1 MLRDGRMN
9 ERLQKKAL
17 QPGGLHPRRFPHFVG
32 FEILSM
38 IVEGDTLAQSVA
50 HSCMIEVVP
59 SWLERLLRKPDEAP
73 PPLRGAPAAPRMKNY
88 AALSGYAYEYVFEGH
103 REWAG
108 AREYV
113 FRISGDRKTWSYL
126 PVRLQHKALNE
137 WEAANGRPL
146 RDNEKYAAAKLA
158 LFSAFD
164 ERANPEAMRQPV
176 EVDGAALTH
185 LLQQVGI
192 E

>member
-1 MLRDGRMN
+1 
-9 ERLQKKAL
+9 
-17 QPGGLHPRRFPHFVG
+17 
-32 FEILSM
+32 
-38 IVEGDTLAQSVA
+38 
-50 HSCMIEVVP
+50 MIEVVP

-73 PPLRGAPAAPRMKNY
+73 PALRGGPPAPRMKNY

-103 REWAG
+103 REWGG

-126 PVRLQHKALNE
+126 PVRLQQEALGE
-137 WEAANGRPL
+137 WETANGRPL

-164 ERANPEAMRQPV
+164 ERPNPEAMRQPV
-176 EVDGAALTH
+176 EVDGAALNH

>member
-1 MLRDGRMN
+1 
-9 ERLQKKAL
+9 
-17 QPGGLHPRRFPHFVG
+17 
-32 FEILSM
+32 
-38 IVEGDTLAQSVA
+38 
-50 HSCMIEVVP
+50 
-59 SWLERLLRKPDEAP
+59 
-73 PPLRGAPAAPRMKNY
+73 MKNY

-103 REWAG
+103 REWSG

-126 PVRLQHKALNE
+126 PVRLQHDALGE

-164 ERANPEAMRQPV
+164 ERANREAMRHAV
-176 EVDGAALTH
+176 EVDSAALAH